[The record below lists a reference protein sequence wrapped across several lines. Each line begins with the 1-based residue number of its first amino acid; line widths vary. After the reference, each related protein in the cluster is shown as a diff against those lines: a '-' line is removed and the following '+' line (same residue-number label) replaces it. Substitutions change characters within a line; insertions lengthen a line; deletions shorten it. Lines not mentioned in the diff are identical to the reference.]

1 MNRLSSKSLKK
12 NNKERVILGID
23 PGTSITGYGLIKTVG
38 PDPELIT
45 IGSIDLSKFDDH
57 YLKIKHIFDRTVGII
72 EEYHPDELA
81 IEAPFYGKNVQSMLK
96 LGRAQG
102 AAIAAALTYSI
113 PIFEYAPRKIKMSIT
128 GRGAAS
134 KEQVAS
140 MLMQILKF
148 NKLEV
153 KLDATD
159 GLAAALCHFYQT
171 NTPARGK
178 TFNSWKDFISK
189 NPKRVKKQ

>member
-1 MNRLSSKSLKK
+1 LKK

-102 AAIAAALTYSI
+102 AAIAAALSYSI

-128 GRGAAS
+128 GRGSAS

>member
-1 MNRLSSKSLKK
+1 MKK

-102 AAIAAALTYSI
+102 AAIAAALSYSI

-128 GRGAAS
+128 GRGSAS